1 MDLANVVKLK
11 LNIDDDT
18 GLAFYETAYQYMLAC
33 NDVSQYVFDHDF
45 ELNSVTLSKI
55 LYKHIRETF
64 GLKSQMVQSAIRT
77 VTARYKAVETQL
89 SKKPYKIKSADK
101 QLRLTRTL
109 DWLMKPIRFNR
120 PQVDLVRNRDYSFVK
135 DSDGNEV
142 LSINTLGNRI
152 KVSFEKPAYLRLQA

>member
-55 LYKHIRETF
+55 LYKHN
-64 GLKSQMVQSAIRT
+64 V
-77 VTARYKAVETQL
+77 
-89 SKKPYKIKSADK
+89 
-101 QLRLTRTL
+101 RLEIP
-109 DWLMKPIRFNR
+109 DGSVCNPHC
-120 PQVDLVRNRDYSFVK
+120 YS
-135 DSDGNEV
+135 EV
-142 LSINTLGNRI
+142 
-152 KVSFEKPAYLRLQA
+152 

>member
-18 GLAFYETAYQYMLAC
+18 GYQYMLAC

-89 SKKPYKIKSADK
+89 SKKPYKIISTDR
-101 QLRLTRTL
+101 QLRFTRTL

-120 PQVDLVRNRDYSFVK
+120 PQVDLVSQW
-135 DSDGNEV
+135 
-142 LSINTLGNRI
+142 
-152 KVSFEKPAYLRLQA
+152 RL

>member
-55 LYKHIRETF
+55 L
-64 GLKSQMVQSAIRT
+64 
-77 VTARYKAVETQL
+77 
-89 SKKPYKIKSADK
+89 
-101 QLRLTRTL
+101 
-109 DWLMKPIRFNR
+109 
-120 PQVDLVRNRDYSFVK
+120 
-135 DSDGNEV
+135 
-142 LSINTLGNRI
+142 
-152 KVSFEKPAYLRLQA
+152 